1 MRRHAKASSA
11 RSTERRPSGPL
22 RGRGRTLALAI
33 SILAALVTAVPF
45 AYAAAAPEFLIQF
58 SEAGAGA
65 GQTRNV
71 AGMATNQTNGHVYAV
86 ELNNNRISEF
96 TAWGEFVRAF
106 GWGVDDGSPALQT
119 CTTAST
125 CLAGASGS
133 GAGQL
138 AGPRAVAVDSAG
150 NVYVVDSGNNRVEK
164 FDSTGQ
170 FLLMFGGEV
179 NKTKSA
185 EGGSTEAERNLCT
198 KIQLDAGN
206 VCGVG
211 TTGTGNGQFA
221 GLSETGA
228 IAARLGT
235 VYVGDENRAQEFSL
249 AGAYTGQV
257 PLAGSGKTSAIALDP
272 SGNLYVVSAATANA
286 VRKVNGTGSVLST
299 IPVQEPRGIAT
310 DSTGNLFVFSDLADP
325 QLIQFDGSGIEVA
338 RFGEGEFGNPGG
350 ISTNGV
356 GDVYAANAEFSTSYI
371 RAYGPDPSAYEP
383 PPSTPPSIGAQFVSA
398 VDTESATLH
407 AEITPHLWST
417 NYYLQYGP
425 EDCSSNP
432 CAEEPLA
439 PGTAVPSTRG
449 TSTVTVELTGLD
461 PDTTYHYRFVAESTA
476 PNGGPVFGLD
486 ETFVTQEAAPQTA
499 ADGRV
504 YEMVSPPRKNGAEVA
519 IPGQQGGLAQVGFSV
534 QPQQAAPDGEAV
546 TYASFTAFA
555 EPEGAPGSSQYL
567 SKRGPDGWTTE
578 NLSPRFELGFT
589 RDPLV
594 GFSPD
599 LSHAA
604 VSAFQTLGTP
614 PLAEPA
620 PPENLVNL
628 FTRDNETGALKT
640 LTTVAPPGVES
651 GYCPVFEGASEDFD
665 RIFFGAK
672 AKLNDEAPAT
682 TSGMNLYE
690 WTPSAGIKLAS
701 VLPNGSAATP
711 NGQTSAGAKFTVTQC
726 DMKRAI
732 LRHAVSADGSK
743 MFWTYF
749 NSTFSGGKNPLF
761 ARVIEPEA
769 DPKTVQL
776 DATQGVAGTGG
787 EGVYRDA
794 SVDGSKVFFTDTKKL
809 VPGANAND
817 LYLYDFN
824 RPEGERLTDLTA
836 NATAAT
842 VQGVLGASE
851 DGSYVYF
858 AATGVLP
865 AAPNARNESP
875 SAGRGNL
882 YVWHQGEG
890 LRFIASL
897 TTLPPD
903 NANWV
908 ATLAGSGAAPRTARV
923 SADGRYLVFRTAES
937 LTGYDNTLNGSATA
951 CLQGS
956 GIRCAE
962 AFLYEFE
969 DDELTCASCNPSG
982 ARPLSSAGFPNSYTP
997 YEQPRYVLNDGRV
1010 FFTTGDALDLHDTNG
1025 VQDIYEFERPEV
1037 GDCTADGPTFS
1048 EVSGGCVNLISSG
1061 KSVDDSYLLDASADG
1076 RDVFISTRQ
1085 SFVPEDK
1092 ATDTDVYD
1100 ARVGGREP
1108 TPPQPTCEGEA
1119 CRGAASTAVPASRP
1133 GTASFEG
1140 PGDPKAS
1147 HGCPKGKRQVHR
1159 KGKARCVKGKK
1170 HPARRHH
1177 KRAGHNRRAG
1187 K

>member
-1 MRRHAKASSA
+1 VLAASVF
-11 RSTERRPSGPL
+11 
-22 RGRGRTLALAI
+22 
-33 SILAALVTAVPF
+33 AALVVAVPF
-45 AYAAAAPEFLIQF
+45 ASAAAAPEFLVQF
-58 SEAGAGA
+58 GELGQGA
-65 GQTRNV
+65 GQTQRV
-71 AGMATNQTNGHVYAV
+71 LGMATNSTNGHVYVA
-86 ELNNNRISEF
+86 ESANNRISEF

-119 CTTAST
+119 CTA
-125 CLAGASGS
+125 ASGCQAGTAGS
-133 GAGQL
+133 NPGQL
-138 AGPRAVAVDSAG
+138 DSPRSVAVDSAG
-150 NVYVVDSGNNRVEK
+150 NVYVVDGTNHRVEK
-164 FDSTGQ
+164 FDATGQ

-198 KIQLDAGN
+198 KAQIEAGE
-206 VCGVG
+206 VCGAG
-211 TTGTGNGQFA
+211 TTGTGDGQFA
-221 GLSETGA
+221 EWTASGP

-235 VYVGDENRAQEFSL
+235 IYVGDENRVQEFSQ
-249 AGAYTGQV
+249 GGVYTGEV
-257 PLAGSGKTSAIALDP
+257 PLAGAGQTTALALDP
-272 SGNLYVVSAATANA
+272 SGNLYVVGAAIADAVRRVSAAGA
-286 VRKVNGTGSVLST
+286 VVNT
-299 IPVQEPRGIAT
+299 IAVQQPGAAAT
-310 DSTGNLFVFSDLADP
+310 DTAGNLFVFSGTGATARLVE
-325 QLIQFDGSGIEVA
+325 FDGSGVEA
-338 RFGEGEFGNPGG
+338 AKFGEGDFSSPGG
-350 ISTNGV
+350 IATNAI
-356 GDVYAANAEFSTSYI
+356 GDVYAADANFGTSSYI
-371 RAYGPDPSAYEP
+371 RAYGPDPSAYGSP
-383 PPSTPPSIGAQFVSA
+383 PNVPPTVGAEFASA
-398 VDTESATLH
+398 VGDESATLN

-417 NYYLQYGP
+417 SYYVQYGP

-432 CAEEPLA
+432 CAEMPLA
-439 PGTAVPSTRG
+439 PGTTLPSTRG
-449 TSTVTVELTGLD
+449 TSPVTVELSDLE
-461 PDTTYHYRFVAESTA
+461 PDSTYHYRFVAKSTA
-476 PNGGPVFGLD
+476 PAGGPVFGLD
-486 ETFVTQEAAPQTA
+486 RTFVTPQAAPQVT

-546 TYASFTAFA
+546 TYASFTSFA

-567 SKRGPDGWTTE
+567 SKRGPDGWTTK

-628 FTRDNETGALKT
+628 FVRDNETDALKT
-640 LTTVAPPGVES
+640 LTTVGPMGTES
-651 GYCPVFEGASEDFD
+651 DYCPVFEGASEDFD

-672 AKLNDEAPAT
+672 AKLNDEAPLT

-711 NGQTSAGAKFTVTQC
+711 NGQTSAGAKFIVNQC
-726 DMKRAI
+726 DMKRAV

-749 NSTFSGGKNPLF
+749 SAFTGGKNPLF
-761 ARVIEPEA
+761 ARVIEPGV

-794 SVDGSKVFFTDTKKL
+794 SVDGSKVFFTDAKKL
-809 VPGANAND
+809 TPGANAND
-817 LYLYDFN
+817 LYLYDFD

-897 TTLPPD
+897 TILPPD

-908 ATLAGSGAAPRTARV
+908 ATLAGSGNAPRTARV
-923 SADGRYLVFRTAES
+923 SADGRHLVFRTAES
-937 LTGYDNTLNGSATA
+937 LTGYDNTLNGSAA
-951 CLQGS
+951 SCFQGS
-956 GIRCAE
+956 GTKCAE
-962 AFLYEFE
+962 AFLYEFDE
-969 DDELTCASCNPSG
+969 DDLTCVSCNPSG
-982 ARPLSSAGFPNSYTP
+982 ARPLGSTGFPNSYTP

-1010 FFTTGDALDLHDTNG
+1010 FFTTSDALDLHDTNG
-1025 VQDIYEFERPEV
+1025 VQDIYEFERPGV
-1037 GDCTADGPTFS
+1037 GDCTVDSPTFS

-1108 TPPQPTCEGEA
+1108 TPPLPTCEGEA
-1119 CRGAASTAVPASRP
+1119 CRGAASTAAPASRP

-1147 HGCPKGKRQVHR
+1147 RGCPKGKRQVHR
-1159 KGKARCVKGKK
+1159 KGKARCVKPKK
-1170 HPARRHH
+1170 HPARKHH